1 MVDVSLGIIQLKV
14 VRHPHQVQKLP
25 DVEKPVLGGVD
36 GKGDVLANH
45 GSERLAHELDAIVP
59 VAETHSQFPHH
70 VLQRINVGPIF
81 LWSSSDWDGEGVC
94 WIISL

>member
-36 GKGDVLANH
+36 GEGDVLADH
-45 GSERLAHELDAIVP
+45 GGERLAHELDAVVP
-59 VAETHSQFPHH
+59 VAEAHLQLLHH
-70 VLQRINVGPIF
+70 VLQHVDVGSV
-81 LWSSSDWDGEGVC
+81 LAWSAWDWDGEGVC

>member
-45 GSERLAHELDAIVP
+45 GSERLAHELL
-59 VAETHSQFPHH
+59 SQ
-70 VLQRINVGPIF
+70 
-81 LWSSSDWDGEGVC
+81 
-94 WIISL
+94 